1 MFYSGASALVDQG
14 VLTPTVLRDTKSNAG
29 LKGGLHERLFHT
41 ANHLFDS
48 LFYAFH
54 DLMASGIPKTPQ
66 IFDYLTFRDTIN
78 CVY

>member
-1 MFYSGASALVDQG
+1 MYYSGASALVDQG

-29 LKGGLHERLFHT
+29 LKGGLHEGLFHT

-54 DLMASGIPKTPQ
+54 DLMASGIPKTPH
-66 IFDYLTFRDTIN
+66 YLTFRDTIN

>member
-1 MFYSGASALVDQG
+1 MVDQG

-29 LKGGLHERLFHT
+29 LTEGLHERLFHT

-54 DLMASGIPKTPQ
+54 DLTDSGIARSP
-66 IFDYLTFRDTIN
+66 
-78 CVY
+78 